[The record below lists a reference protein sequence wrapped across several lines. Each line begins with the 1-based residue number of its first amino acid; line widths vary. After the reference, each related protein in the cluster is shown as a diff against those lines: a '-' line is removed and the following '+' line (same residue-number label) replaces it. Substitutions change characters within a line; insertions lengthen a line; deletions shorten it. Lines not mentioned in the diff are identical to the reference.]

1 MKKFILIY
9 DDLVYSFHTEKE
21 LTRYAEAYNI
31 KDYTVALNYYEV
43 ENGETINSSKS

>member
-9 DDLVYSFHTEKE
+9 DELVYSFNTEKE
-21 LTRYAEAYNI
+21 LKQYAEAYNI

-43 ENGETINSSKS
+43 ENGETNFSS